1 MEHLPINEFQNYLI
15 RTPNS
20 TISSPYSIRPLSK
33 SYKECKKQVPLD
45 DSYYQ
50 MENVALASKIGVLY
64 KSWEGFGGCFV
75 ERVRE
80 TDEIAAC

>member
-64 KSWEGFGGCFV
+64 KSWECFGGCFV